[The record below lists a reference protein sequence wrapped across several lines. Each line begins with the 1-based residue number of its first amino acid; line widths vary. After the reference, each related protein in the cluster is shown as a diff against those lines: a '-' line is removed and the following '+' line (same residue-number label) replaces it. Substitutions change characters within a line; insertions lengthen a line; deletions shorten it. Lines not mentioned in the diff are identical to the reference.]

1 MQNLDEMV
9 EEIVEMG
16 VFEIAIHINQMIV
29 KTSKTVSKVNYKRL
43 MKMNNNTYM
52 KAINFT
58 TDLTSENLEI
68 LRDISIKTG
77 KYSQQ
82 ALNDI
87 KKARLQGKFKEK
99 SKSSF
104 SFTNDSAYD
113 HWMDVVGYP
122 PSSAQLAAYKK
133 SLNKK

>member
-1 MQNLDEMV
+1 
-9 EEIVEMG
+9 
-16 VFEIAIHINQMIV
+16 MIV

-52 KAINFT
+52 KVINFT
-58 TDLTSENLEI
+58 TDLTAENLET
-68 LRDISIKTG
+68 LKDISIKTG

-99 SKSSF
+99 TRSSK
-104 SFTNDSAYD
+104 TVTTDLAYE

-122 PSSAQLAAYKK
+122 PSSEALAAHRKY
-133 SLNKK
+133 LNKKKS